1 MLGLMQDHPLL
12 LSSVLDHA
20 ERTYPDVEVISHN
33 ASGERRSTYAETA
46 TRARRLASSLMCLGI
61 GYGGMVGS
69 LAWNTHRLLELF
81 YAAPGI
87 GAVLHTANPRLSVEQ
102 IAYCINQA
110 GYRHLFVDPESL
122 DLAEQIAPLLSTVT
136 EFVILADAA
145 DMPPTRLA
153 GTICYEDLIEAGDAD
168 FAWPVFD
175 ERTASTLCFTS
186 GTTGN
191 PKGVLYSHRG
201 TLLSALATSGGNG
214 WAVSQFDS
222 ILAIAPFFHCN
233 GWAMPFFAPMVGAKL
248 VLPGRAMDNPHLHR
262 LIVEEAITASAAV
275 PTILLGLIEHCRAT
289 GQTLGRLDRVICGG
303 SPPPPALV
311 AALRSEFGV
320 RLIHAWGMTE
330 TTHGASFSPT
340 PADATVEQV
349 VAAAHHQGWEV
360 YGNALRVVGEDG
372 KEPPPDGTSPGHL
385 QARGHWV
392 AARYFRDAAAPPTN
406 ADGWME
412 TGDVAIFSPDR
423 SFRITDRAKDVIKSG
438 GEWISS
444 IEIEHALI
452 GLPGLRDAAVIG
464 VAHQRWMERPL
475 LLVVPSDDGTLTED
489 EVRRHLSASIPKWW
503 LPDEI
508 LFVDVLPRTPTGKL
522 RKDVLRREYRDR
534 FQPPGESG

>member
-12 LSSVLDHA
+12 LSSILDHA
-20 ERTYPDVEVISHN
+20 ARTYPDAEVISHDT
-33 ASGERRSTYAETA
+33 SGERRSNYAQTA
-46 TRARRLASSLMCLGI
+46 ARARRLASSLTRLDI

-122 DLAEQIAPLLSTVT
+122 ELAEQVAPLLSTVT
-136 EFVILADAA
+136 EFVILADRDA
-145 DMPPTRLA
+145 MPATRLS
-153 GTICYEDLIEAGDAD
+153 GTICYEDLVDAGDAG

-201 TLLSALATSGGNG
+201 TLLSALATSGGNA
-214 WAVSQFDS
+214 WAVSQYDS

-248 VLPGRAMDNPHLHR
+248 VLPGRAMDNAHLHQ
-262 LIVEEAITASAAV
+262 LIVEEAVTASAAV
-275 PTILLGLIEHCRAT
+275 PTILLGLVEHCRAS

-330 TTHGASFSPT
+330 TTHGSSFSPT

-349 VAAAHHQGWEV
+349 VAAARHQGWEV
-360 YGNALRVVGEDG
+360 YGNALRVVDEDG
-372 KEPPPDGTSPGHL
+372 RALPPDGTSPGHL

-392 AARYFRDAAAPPTN
+392 AARYFRDAAPAPTN
-406 ADGWME
+406 ADDWME

-444 IEIEHALI
+444 IDIENIAVAHPAVAMAACI
-452 GLPGLRDAAVIG
+452 GVKHPKWDERPIVAVVKKLGAEVTREELLKFYEGKTAKWQIPDDVVFVDAIPMGATGKMQKTKLREVLKDYKLPGL
-464 VAHQRWMERPL
+464 
-475 LLVVPSDDGTLTED
+475 
-489 EVRRHLSASIPKWW
+489 
-503 LPDEI
+503 
-508 LFVDVLPRTPTGKL
+508 
-522 RKDVLRREYRDR
+522 
-534 FQPPGESG
+534 